1 MQMVE
6 IAKALSCEAEIII
19 MDEPSA
25 TITER
30 EISNLFRIIKSLKEE
45 GKCIVYITH
54 KMDEVFRIADEITV
68 FRDGEYI
75 GTYDSDQ
82 IDENQLVVKM
92 VDRELTKIYPER
104 TNKIGD
110 VVMKVEHLSQTGV
123 FEDIS
128 FDLRRGEILGFSGL
142 MGSGRTEVMN
152 ALFGITR
159 PTSGSIYINGEK
171 FGKPRPRKAISKG
184 IGYVTED
191 RKRNGLV
198 LEMSVYDNTILPSLD
213 KLSNKVGAVNSKQS
227 MKVAEK
233 YKEILNIK
241 TPSMQQKVKQLS
253 GGNQQKIV
261 LAKWLIQN
269 PDVLI
274 FDEPTRGIDV
284 GAKTEIYKL
293 VAKLAEEGKA
303 IIFIS
308 SEMPEI
314 LGMSDRVIVFYEGKK
329 QGELKKGE
337 ATQEKIMMYASD
349 VNEGGTEE

>member
-1 MQMVE
+1 
-6 IAKALSCEAEIII
+6 
-19 MDEPSA
+19 
-25 TITER
+25 
-30 EISNLFRIIKSLKEE
+30 
-45 GKCIVYITH
+45 
-54 KMDEVFRIADEITV
+54 MDEVFKIADEITV

-75 GTYDSDQ
+75 GTYDADE

-92 VDRELTKIYPER
+92 VNRELTEIYPPKH
-104 TNKIGD
+104 NKATDEILR
-110 VVMKVEHLSQTGV
+110 VENLCQKGV

-128 FDLRRGEILGFSGL
+128 FTLRKGEILGFSGL

-152 ALFGITR
+152 ALFGITH
-159 PTSGSIYINGEK
+159 PTSGNIYINGEK
-171 FGKPRPRKAISKG
+171 VDKPNPRKIISKG

-191 RKRNGLV
+191 RKGNGLV
-198 LEMSVYDNTILPSLD
+198 LEMSVYDNTILPSLS
-213 KLSNKVGAVNSKQS
+213 KLSNKLGVVNKRKAL
-227 MKVAEK
+227 KVAEEYREK
-233 YKEILNIK
+233 LKIK
-241 TPSMQQKVKQLS
+241 TPSLQQTVKQLS

-261 LAKWLIQN
+261 LAKWLLQN
-269 PDVLI
+269 PDIII

-293 VAKLAEEGKA
+293 VAGLAKEGKA

-329 QGELKKGE
+329 TGELSSEE

-349 VNEGGTEE
+349 VEKGGV